1 MWECESRKCLTYNNR
16 FIAVDYTRHTNL
28 CRDFVLQCM
37 FPHLCTILRLHVF
50 VGSCFNLYTV
60 CVCLSLYV
68 CVVQCLLPMQ
78 SVRSSPQRVS
88 AALKSLLQETQH
100 ATASPVTE
108 SCMIGGLQE
117 VLQQFTRLSQNTKQ
131 VLYYSTCIYI
141 HKYIVTQCDR
151 VCRELWESCFLP
163 VLLVIPIC
171 QLLFCSLIEK
181 VRVRETL
188 TYVLSPLFI

>member
-1 MWECESRKCLTYNNR
+1 MFDR

-28 CRDFVLQCM
+28 CRDFVLVQCM
-37 FPHLCTILRLHVF
+37 FPRLCTVLRLHVF
-50 VGSCFNLYTV
+50 VGSCFNLYSTV

-131 VLYYSTCIYI
+131 VLYTTVHVHTYSMRPKKLDTSNVTCKVTYAKVI
-141 HKYIVTQCDR
+141 HK
-151 VCRELWESCFLP
+151 S
-163 VLLVIPIC
+163 LLVPPKLRSSYLQITI
-171 QLLFCSLIEK
+171 K
-181 VRVRETL
+181 
-188 TYVLSPLFI
+188 